1 MSDKKIVAR
10 FVDVD
15 VSYGGGVDALSHVS
29 LDVYEGDFLGVIGPN
44 GAGKTTLLNVLL
56 GLTPP
61 SRGSVSLFGAPVSPS
76 GLRRVGYVPQKV
88 ATTEANSP
96 FTVYETVLMGRASRA
111 RPLHRLGHEDHDRAE
126 EVLRLLGIHDLMRR
140 RMGELSGGQSQ
151 RVLIAKALAGEPD
164 LLVLDEPTSGV
175 DSPSRIEI
183 YRILSELNR
192 ERGITMM
199 LSTHDIGVVKSLTNR
214 AAFLHST
221 LLFKGPTSELS
232 DQVLSR
238 MYDYPIEVTGDGR
251 VCDYPLEH
259 LTHHDH
265 T

>member
-1 MSDKKIVAR
+1 MSSEKTVAR

-15 VSYGGGVDALSHVS
+15 VTYGGDVDALSHIT
-29 LDVYEGDFLGVIGPN
+29 LDIYEGDFLGIIGPN

-61 SRGSVSLFGAPVSPS
+61 KRGSVSLFGGSVSAS

-88 ATTEANSP
+88 ATAEANSP
-96 FTVYETVLMGRASRA
+96 FTVYETVLMGRTPRA
-111 RPLHRLGHEDHDRAE
+111 GPLHRLGHEDYNKAE
-126 EVLRLLGIHDLMRR
+126 EVLRMLGIHELSRR
-140 RMGELSGGQSQ
+140 KMGELSGGQSQ
-151 RVLIAKALAGEPD
+151 RVLMAKALVGDPD

-175 DSPSRIEI
+175 DSPSRVEI
-183 YRILSELNR
+183 YRILAELNR
-192 ERGITMM
+192 VRGITMM

-214 AAFLHST
+214 VAFLHRS
-221 LLFKGPTSELS
+221 LLFQGSTSELS

-238 MYDYPIEVTGDGR
+238 MYDYPIEITEDGR

-259 LTHHDH
+259 LTHNDH
-265 T
+265 A